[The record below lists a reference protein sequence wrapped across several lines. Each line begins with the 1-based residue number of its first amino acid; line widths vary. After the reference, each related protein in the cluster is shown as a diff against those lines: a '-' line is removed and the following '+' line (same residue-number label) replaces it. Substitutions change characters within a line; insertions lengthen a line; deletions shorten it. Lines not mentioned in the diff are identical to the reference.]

1 MKKTSIKKS
10 LPRLTKI
17 MMLILILLILPA
29 DLWLQLTL
37 QHHNQMESS
46 MELFGQVEQLI
57 ESNKEILQHEEE
69 EFKDMCI
76 RAAEMA
82 AYIIRQDVTA
92 LEDMDKMKEMAE
104 KLNVEEIHFFTPQ
117 GEIVAGTDPEY
128 YGYTLYSGEQMD
140 FFLPMLEDR
149 SLKLCQEI
157 TANTPEGKP
166 MQYAAVWMEDGS
178 GIVQIGMSP
187 EHHLQ
192 MVNHNRLQ
200 AIFSEIPYDLR
211 GYLHIVDASDNTVVA
226 SSDQQMVGTDMSELI
241 NEMTWEEDSVFFHS
255 YIDGEKFCV
264 YAKLYDEYIL
274 IRSYISFY
282 PTMTGVISA
291 VLVFI
296 YMIVATIV
304 VISII
309 GWYIKKRISNNL
321 DQIVNDLKKI
331 EEGDLENIKLHTNIA
346 EFDELIFYINQL
358 LKSIRLNWFK
368 MINFVNVGNIPVG
381 IFEFNQFYKKMFH
394 NERLLEILGIDKN
407 GFDDTELLKIVR
419 HKIHEA
425 ETSLINKDEKIY
437 RYQKKNQ
444 SVYLRIEKHTDEQ
457 SITYYITDVSVWWTE
472 LNMLKEKSYTDS
484 LTKLYNRRGF
494 KNIMNEL
501 FEQSENIGMGVMIVV
516 DADGL
521 KKVNDIY
528 GHRAGD
534 RYLKRIAEFI
544 KSSVGEKAVCARF
557 GGDEFV
563 MFVYGFDSE
572 TEIEQMINQLKKHRG
587 IVFISDEEQTITI
600 EYSIGTALYPKEG
613 NNYHILMNIADKK
626 MYQEK
631 LDRKR

>member
-1 MKKTSIKKS
+1 
-10 LPRLTKI
+10 
-17 MMLILILLILPA
+17 MLILILLILPA

-255 YIDGEKFCV
+255 YIIF
-264 YAKLYDEYIL
+264 A
-274 IRSYISFY
+274 
-282 PTMTGVISA
+282 SA
-291 VLVFI
+291 V
-296 YMIVATIV
+296 
-304 VISII
+304 
-309 GWYIKKRISNNL
+309 
-321 DQIVNDLKKI
+321 
-331 EEGDLENIKLHTNIA
+331 
-346 EFDELIFYINQL
+346 
-358 LKSIRLNWFK
+358 
-368 MINFVNVGNIPVG
+368 
-381 IFEFNQFYKKMFH
+381 
-394 NERLLEILGIDKN
+394 
-407 GFDDTELLKIVR
+407 
-419 HKIHEA
+419 
-425 ETSLINKDEKIY
+425 
-437 RYQKKNQ
+437 
-444 SVYLRIEKHTDEQ
+444 
-457 SITYYITDVSVWWTE
+457 
-472 LNMLKEKSYTDS
+472 
-484 LTKLYNRRGF
+484 
-494 KNIMNEL
+494 
-501 FEQSENIGMGVMIVV
+501 
-516 DADGL
+516 
-521 KKVNDIY
+521 
-528 GHRAGD
+528 
-534 RYLKRIAEFI
+534 
-544 KSSVGEKAVCARF
+544 
-557 GGDEFV
+557 
-563 MFVYGFDSE
+563 
-572 TEIEQMINQLKKHRG
+572 
-587 IVFISDEEQTITI
+587 
-600 EYSIGTALYPKEG
+600 
-613 NNYHILMNIADKK
+613 
-626 MYQEK
+626 
-631 LDRKR
+631 